1 MKPMLLA
8 LGLAIIMSSAANAG
22 EPGDEGSGNTTIVRN
37 GNSVA
42 IVTQSGDPDKAV
54 VRIEKKPG
62 RTVIYRKSG
71 GNTSI
76 VTQSSDPRDIPPES
90 LPPWMRELLQR

>member
-1 MKPMLLA
+1 MKSMLLA
-8 LGLAIIMSSAANAG
+8 LGLALVMSNASKAG

-42 IVTQSGDPDKAV
+42 VVTQSGNPDEAV
-54 VRIEKKPG
+54 VRITKEPG

-71 GNTSI
+71 GNTSV
-76 VTQSSDPRDIPPES
+76 VTQSSDPADIPPDA
-90 LPPWMRELLQR
+90 LPPWMRDLLRR